1 MGSHADGQP
10 KVLYSDEEQRE
21 QLAAVLGDDV
31 TYLGS
36 AREQVAEA
44 ARVATE
50 SAAQR
55 LQSHQYLSLVQTTV
69 IGSVLL
75 ALTAIQALAYELPVP
90 ERLHAPLIALLSSSG
105 LVLPLLVGRRRRGGT
120 GGRIG
125 GVLEIGVGG
134 CAVGAVAKGANGNGA
149 ADMGMACVGGG
160 IAGGLLGKSASLVP
174 K

>member
-10 KVLYSDEEQRE
+10 KVLYSDEE

-69 IGSVLL
+69 IGSK
-75 ALTAIQALAYELPVP
+75 LPCRSV
-90 ERLHAPLIALLSSSG
+90 ST
-105 LVLPLLVGRRRRGGT
+105 LP
-120 GGRIG
+120 
-125 GVLEIGVGG
+125 
-134 CAVGAVAKGANGNGA
+134 
-149 ADMGMACVGGG
+149 
-160 IAGGLLGKSASLVP
+160 
-174 K
+174 